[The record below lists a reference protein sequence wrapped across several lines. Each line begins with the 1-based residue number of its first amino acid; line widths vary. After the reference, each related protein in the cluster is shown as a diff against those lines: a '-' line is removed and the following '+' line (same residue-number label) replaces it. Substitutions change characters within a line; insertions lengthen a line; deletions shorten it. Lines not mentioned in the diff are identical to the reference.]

1 MFMII
6 LSIRYIQSKLGLLDL
21 WHGKYADVDLQ
32 ITQVYGEIRETG
44 GFKNLVHM
52 TSSAPSKERQLL
64 GQLSNCQDNTIGGGR
79 KEAVICRGRF
89 DPKIFY

>member
-32 ITQVYGEIRETG
+32 ITQVYGEIRENIHKQGVSTIVHTG
-44 GFKNLVHM
+44 QVPLHPWSG
-52 TSSAPSKERQLL
+52 SSSVSYLTVRITLL
-64 GQLSNCQDNTIGGGR
+64 AADGR
-79 KEAVICRGRF
+79 KQ
-89 DPKIFY
+89 